1 VTLCKAQSKLF
12 TPGPWKKF
20 RTALPRVYGAAA
32 EKLGFGEHSG
42 LNARSVAIDFDAAV
56 IDRSERRVDLPAY
69 PVSQGQV
76 GPELELVL
84 RVGVVSIGSGFQRG
98 TSGHSPPPGG
108 TATLLVPQ
116 YWGSWPESPAGVR
129 GKVTAA
135 LLLAEDR
142 RRVPAVH
149 VGLAVPGTLV
159 GEEEERLVFLYWAAD
174 HPPGIG
180 SDERSLRWG

>member
-1 VTLCKAQSKLF
+1 MTLCKAQSKLF

-20 RTALPRVYGAAA
+20 RPALPRVYGAAA

-84 RVGVVSIGSGFQRG
+84 RVGVVSIGSDG
-98 TSGHSPPPGG
+98 
-108 TATLLVPQ
+108 LI
-116 YWGSWPESPAGVR
+116 
-129 GKVTAA
+129 VTAF
-135 LLLAEDR
+135 LQIGSRYTEQEIR
-142 RRVPAVH
+142 RRITGAVAVRSAVRKTAIV
-149 VGLAVPGTLV
+149 VGVENCVYHGSPHLEAELHRVAPFYPREVIVKLEGLVDARLGAVIT
-159 GEEEERLVFLYWAAD
+159 ETEAK
-174 HPPGIG
+174 
-180 SDERSLRWG
+180 